1 MSGYVKGRELSADA
15 VGLRLIR
22 HDRRGRAHFS
32 EPIVFAKGRP
42 AVFTVLNRATLSGRV
57 EIEGGIIDHQ
67 ADVLTSADGELGQ
80 VVALDAASY
89 RALKR
94 HWMRCKTVA
103 VE

>member
-1 MSGYVKGRELSADA
+1 MPGYVKGRELSAGA

-22 HDRRGRAHFS
+22 YDKAGRSHFS
-32 EPIVFAKGRP
+32 EPVVFKAGRP
-42 AVFTVLNRATLSGRV
+42 AVLTTLNRAALSGRV

-67 ADVLTSADGELGQ
+67 ADVLTSADGEWDQ